1 MLRRYPSRAIARMD
15 SLVVKNEYLTE
26 LLRYLILR
34 EK

>member
-1 MLRRYPSRAIARMD
+1 MEQAIARMD